1 MILRKTKC
9 EKEVEF
15 DFLRRLQCWLCE
27 REINQV
33 PTIRLDSSI
42 FLERL
47 NVRLNVVHFHRTC
60 LFEVGISIKILSGMS
75 KIKYKNKHFTHFR
88 NLISNLN

>member
-1 MILRKTKC
+1 MILRKSKC
-9 EKEVEF
+9 EEEVEF

-42 FLERL
+42 FLETL
-47 NVRLNVVHFHRTC
+47 NVRR
-60 LFEVGISIKILSGMS
+60 
-75 KIKYKNKHFTHFR
+75 
-88 NLISNLN
+88 